1 MAVNNINGVVPPG
14 EVIVDPVT
22 GEDKSRALPRS
33 SNGDQAYNMFRPADM
48 LPPASQGGVVQVQ
61 NQVQPQ
67 PKPADNGGATTPAVV
82 SQPQPQD
89 QAQRAVVDPNSPTDG
104 LNLLAGMVTTP
115 EQEEKMRKASVQSQR
130 IMAVTNALRHI
141 GNVIGTIHGANAQQF
156 NDPVTEEQQR
166 YLREKA
172 VRDQNNMKFMTYQQA
187 KAAQDARAKELES
200 QNNYRNEQLRLRQ
213 QELDRLDKQYELNE
227 RKADWQRQYQQ
238 GTLDIKKERM
248 KLDDEYKRG
257 MLTVAQHRAATYALN
272 SSSKGSRGGGGK
284 GMDEYTTTT
293 ETTYNYDK
301 LGKRTGTTTTK
312 KRTVNGKQQPT
323 QTTKKQLPG
332 ATNSGKKQLP

>member
-1 MAVNNINGVVPPG
+1 MATNNYMGVVPPG
-14 EVIVDPVT
+14 EVIVDPET
-22 GEDKSRALPRS
+22 GVDKSKALPRS
-33 SNGDQAYNMFRPADM
+33 SNGDQVYNMFRPADM
-48 LPPASQGGVVQVQ
+48 MPEAAQPKTNVEQVQ
-61 NQVQPQ
+61 SEQKQ
-67 PKPADNGGATTPAVV
+67 DNKAAEPVTTQQTEAAKAQ
-82 SQPQPQD
+82 SQ
-89 QAQRAVVDPNSPTDG
+89 ASAVDPNSPTDG
-104 LNLLAGMVTTP
+104 LNLLAGLVTSP
-115 EQEEKMRKASVQSQR
+115 EQEEKMRRASVQSQR

-141 GNVIGTIHGANAQQF
+141 GNVIGTVRGANAQEF

-172 VRDQNNMKFMTYQQA
+172 VRDHNNMKFMTYQQA